1 MKLIHIRTSRKYVPL
16 TVVITIVGGYLLSH
30 GDGLDN
36 SERDVT
42 SFSKQFDVVAAI
54 MLDRVA

>member
-1 MKLIHIRTSRKYVPL
+1 MTTIQGPL

-30 GDGLDN
+30 SDGLDN

-42 SFSKQFDVVAAI
+42 SFSKQFNVVAAI
-54 MLDRVA
+54 MLDWVA